1 MDSSNYY
8 SNISAIRKNVV
19 NYIANLNNSNSLKYL
34 YVHGEHGIG
43 KTTIIKT
50 ILYGLNYNINYIDCN
65 CNKLSIDELF
75 NIYTNKDVYS
85 LFLNNVKSNAIILD
99 NIGYYLYNDKSYLTN
114 LIKLLKKNTKA
125 KYNKFIPFIIINNN
139 QEDKKY
145 SELAKLS
152 HNLKIYPPS
161 NLELENIITKEF
173 PNIATYNNYDLII
186 SNILGYLNNKYY
198 KLNNLKYFYAN
209 NIIQVKFD
217 ISNNYCYNTIK
228 NSNANIKLLTK
239 NFLQYN
245 YSLTNLDIINFFDRT
260 SLTLLLHENIIK
272 LFSSSFTL
280 QDLKIYKEILKNY
293 IFCDCIDKNI
303 FLYQIWQLNDIVY
316 IIKIYFNNLILHKN
330 KLLKSINQNDIIFTK
345 ILTKYSSEYNNYN
358 FIFNS
363 TQKYSLNKKN
373 LFLYIYSKNNLIN
386 EVDDVNCIFNNE
398 DDESKLLNNRI
409 IKLISQYTN
418 YSLTNSSKFLQ
429 VTDDIIC
436 DEFYH

>member
-1 MDSSNYY
+1 MEPLNFY
-8 SNISAIRKNVV
+8 SNINAIKKVVV
-19 NYIANLNNSNSLKYL
+19 NYITNLNSLNSFKYL
-34 YVHGEHGIG
+34 YVYGDNGIG

-50 ILYGLNYNINYIDCN
+50 IIAGLNYNINYIDCN

-75 NIYTNKDVYS
+75 NIYTNRDVYS

-114 LIKLLKKNTKA
+114 LIKLLKKNIKT

-152 HNLKIYPPS
+152 YNLKIHPPS
-161 NLELENIITKEF
+161 NLELEIIIKKQF
-173 PNIATYNNYDLII
+173 PNILDLPNNNCII
-186 SNILGYLNNKYY
+186 SNILSYLNNKYY
-198 KLNNLKYFYAN
+198 KLNNLKYYYTH

-217 ISNNYCYNTIK
+217 NSYNYSYNSIK
-228 NSNANIKLLTK
+228 NSNTNIKLLTK
-239 NFLQYN
+239 NFLEYS
-245 YSLTNLDIINFFDRT
+245 YSLNNLDIINFFDRT

-272 LFSSSFTL
+272 LFSSSLTL

-316 IIKIYFNNLILHKN
+316 IIKIYFNNLILHKH
-330 KLLKSINQNDIIFTK
+330 KLLKSINLNDIIFTK

-373 LFLYIYSKNNLIN
+373 LFLYIYSKQNHN
-386 EVDDVNCIFNNE
+386 DDYEELTETFSNE

-418 YSLTNSSKFLQ
+418 YSLSNSSKFLQ
-429 VTDDIIC
+429 VNDDTIG
-436 DEFYH
+436 DEFFH

>member
-173 PNIATYNNYDLII
+173 PNIATYNNYNLII

-209 NIIQVKFD
+209 NIIQIKFD

-436 DEFYH
+436 DEFFH

>member
-1 MDSSNYY
+1 MDSSNYF
-8 SNISAIRKNVV
+8 SNIIAIRKVVV
-19 NYIANLNNSNSLKYL
+19 NYITNLNNNNSFKYL

-50 ILYGLNYNINYIDCN
+50 ILHGLNYNINYIDSN

-75 NIYTNKDVYS
+75 NIYSNKDVYS

-125 KYNKFIPFIIINNN
+125 KFNKFIPFIIINNN

-145 SELAKLS
+145 NELAKLS
-152 HNLKIYPPS
+152 YNLKIYPPS
-161 NLELENIITKEF
+161 NLELENIIIKQF
-173 PNIATYNNYDLII
+173 PDIANFSNYNVII
-186 SNILGYLNNKYY
+186 TNILNYLNNKYY
-198 KLNNLKYFYAN
+198 KLNNLKYFYNN

-217 ISNNYCYNTIK
+217 SSYNYSYNSVKNNN
-228 NSNANIKLLTK
+228 NNIKLLTK
-239 NFLQYN
+239 NFLQYH
-245 YSLTNLDIINFFDRT
+245 YSLNNLDIINFFDRT
-260 SLTLLLHENIIK
+260 SITLLLHENIIK
-272 LFSSSFTL
+272 LFSNSFTL
-280 QDLKIYKEILKNY
+280 QDLKIYKEILQNY

-316 IIKIYFNNLILHKN
+316 IIKIYFNNLILHKH

-373 LFLYIYSKNNLIN
+373 LFLHIYSKNNPIN
-386 EVDDVNCIFNNE
+386 EFDNCNIIFNNE

-418 YSLTNSSKFLQ
+418 YSLTGSCNFLQ
-429 VTDDIIC
+429 ITDDSS
-436 DEFYH
+436 DELFH

>member
-418 YSLTNSSKFLQ
+418 YSLTNSCKFLQ

-436 DEFYH
+436 DEFFH

>member
-1 MDSSNYY
+1 MEPLNFY
-8 SNISAIRKNVV
+8 SNINAIKKVVV
-19 NYIANLNNSNSLKYL
+19 NYITNLNSLNSFKYL
-34 YVHGEHGIG
+34 YVYGDNGIG

-50 ILYGLNYNINYIDCN
+50 IIAGLNYNINYIDCN

-75 NIYTNKDVYS
+75 NIYTNRDVYS

-99 NIGYYLYNDKSYLTN
+99 NIGYYLYNNKSYLTN
-114 LIKLLKKNTKA
+114 LIKLLKKNIKT

-152 HNLKIYPPS
+152 YNLKIHPPS
-161 NLELENIITKEF
+161 NLELEIIIKKQF
-173 PNIATYNNYDLII
+173 PNILDLPNNNCII
-186 SNILGYLNNKYY
+186 NNILSYLNNKYY
-198 KLNNLKYFYAN
+198 KLNNLKYYYTH

-217 ISNNYCYNTIK
+217 NSYNYSYNSIK
-228 NSNANIKLLTK
+228 NNNTNIKLLTK
-239 NFLQYN
+239 NFLEYS
-245 YSLTNLDIINFFDRT
+245 YSLNNLDIINFFDRT

-272 LFSSSFTL
+272 LFSSSLTL

-316 IIKIYFNNLILHKN
+316 IIKIYFNNLILHKH

-373 LFLYIYSKNNLIN
+373 LFLYIYSKQNHN
-386 EVDDVNCIFNNE
+386 DDYEELTETFSNE

-418 YSLTNSSKFLQ
+418 YSLSNSSKFLQ
-429 VTDDIIC
+429 VNDDTIG
-436 DEFYH
+436 DEFFH

>member
-50 ILYGLNYNINYIDCN
+50 ILYGLNYNINIDCN

-418 YSLTNSSKFLQ
+418 YSLTNSCKFLQ

-436 DEFYH
+436 DEFFH

>member
-1 MDSSNYY
+1 MEPLNFY
-8 SNISAIRKNVV
+8 SNINAIKKVVV
-19 NYIANLNNSNSLKYL
+19 NYITNLNSLNSFKYL
-34 YVHGEHGIG
+34 YVYGDNGIG

-50 ILYGLNYNINYIDCN
+50 IIAGLNYNINYIDCN

-75 NIYTNKDVYS
+75 NIYTNRDVYS

-114 LIKLLKKNTKA
+114 LIKLLKKNIKT

-152 HNLKIYPPS
+152 YNLKIHPPS
-161 NLELENIITKEF
+161 NLELEIIIKKQF
-173 PNIATYNNYDLII
+173 PNILDLPNNNCII
-186 SNILGYLNNKYY
+186 NNILSYLNNKYY
-198 KLNNLKYFYAN
+198 KLNNLKYYYTH

-217 ISNNYCYNTIK
+217 NSYNYSYNSIK
-228 NSNANIKLLTK
+228 NNNTNIKLLTK
-239 NFLQYN
+239 NFLEYS
-245 YSLTNLDIINFFDRT
+245 YSLNNLDIINFFDRT

-272 LFSSSFTL
+272 LFSSSLTL

-316 IIKIYFNNLILHKN
+316 IIKIYFNNLILHKH

-373 LFLYIYSKNNLIN
+373 LFLYIYSKQNHN
-386 EVDDVNCIFNNE
+386 DDYEELTETFSNE

-418 YSLTNSSKFLQ
+418 YSLSNSSKFLQ
-429 VTDDIIC
+429 VNDDTIG
-436 DEFYH
+436 DEFFH

>member
-1 MDSSNYY
+1 MEPLTYY
-8 SNISAIRKNVV
+8 SNISAIQKNITH
-19 NYIANLNNSNSLKYL
+19 YIANLNNSGSFKYL
-34 YVHGEHGIG
+34 YVYGEHGIG

-50 ILYGLNYNINYIDCN
+50 ILAGLNYNINYIDCN

-99 NIGYYLYNDKSYLTN
+99 NISYYLYNDKSYLTN
-114 LIKLLKKNTKA
+114 LIKLLKKNIKV
-125 KYNKFIPFIIINNN
+125 KHNKFIPFIIINNN

-145 SELAKLS
+145 SELSKLS
-152 HNLKIYPPS
+152 QNLKIHPPS
-161 NLELENIITKEF
+161 NFELETIINKQF
-173 PNIATYNNYDLII
+173 PNIAKFTNYQLII
-186 SNILGYLNNKYY
+186 ANILSYLNNKYY
-198 KLNNLKYFYAN
+198 KLNNLKYYYTN
-209 NIIQVKFD
+209 NIIEVKFD
-217 ISNNYCYNTIK
+217 NSCNYSYNSIK
-228 NSNANIKLLTK
+228 NSNASIKLLTK
-239 NFLQYN
+239 NFLEYN
-245 YSLTNLDIINFFDRT
+245 YSLQNLDIINFFDRT

-272 LFSSSFTL
+272 LFSNNLTL
-280 QDLKIYKEILKNY
+280 QELKIYKEILKNY

-316 IIKIYFNNLILHKN
+316 IIKIYFNNLILHKH

-373 LFLYIYSKNNLIN
+373 LFLYIYSKKNQCDECDEDN
-386 EVDDVNCIFNNE
+386 ETFVNE

-409 IKLISQYTN
+409 LKLISQYTN
-418 YSLTNSSKFLQ
+418 YSLSNSCKFLH
-429 VTDDIIC
+429 VNDDIIG
-436 DEFYH
+436 DEFFH

>member
-1 MDSSNYY
+1 MEPLNFY
-8 SNISAIRKNVV
+8 SNINAIKKVIV
-19 NYIANLNNSNSLKYL
+19 SYITNLNSPNSFKYL
-34 YVHGEHGIG
+34 YVYGDHGIG

-50 ILYGLNYNINYIDCN
+50 ILSGLNYNINYIDCN
-65 CNKLSIDELF
+65 CNKLNIDELF
-75 NIYTNKDVYS
+75 NIYINRDVYS

-114 LIKLLKKNTKA
+114 LIKLLKKNIKTKH
-125 KYNKFIPFIIINNN
+125 NKFIPFIIINNN

-152 HNLKIYPPS
+152 YNLKIHPPS
-161 NLELENIITKEF
+161 NLELEIIIKKQF
-173 PNIATYNNYDLII
+173 PDILDLPNNNCII
-186 SNILGYLNNKYY
+186 SNILSYLNNKYY
-198 KLNNLKYFYAN
+198 KLNNLKYYYTH

-217 ISNNYCYNTIK
+217 NSYNYSYNSIK
-228 NSNANIKLLTK
+228 NSNTNIKLLTK
-239 NFLQYN
+239 NFLEYS
-245 YSLTNLDIINFFDRT
+245 YSLNNLDIINFFDRT

-272 LFSSSFTL
+272 LFSNSLTL

-316 IIKIYFNNLILHKN
+316 IIKIYFNNLILHKH

-373 LFLYIYSKNNLIN
+373 LFLYIYSKQNHNDDYEELN
-386 EVDDVNCIFNNE
+386 ETFNNE

-418 YSLTNSSKFLQ
+418 YSLSNSSKFLQ
-429 VTDDIIC
+429 VNDDTIG
-436 DEFYH
+436 DEFFH

>member
-1 MDSSNYY
+1 MEPLNFY
-8 SNISAIRKNVV
+8 SNINAIKKVVV
-19 NYIANLNNSNSLKYL
+19 NYITNLNSLNSFKYL
-34 YVHGEHGIG
+34 YVYGDNGIG

-50 ILYGLNYNINYIDCN
+50 IIAGLNYNINYIDCN

-75 NIYTNKDVYS
+75 NIYTNRDVYS

-114 LIKLLKKNTKA
+114 LIKLLKKNIKT

-152 HNLKIYPPS
+152 YNLKIHPPS
-161 NLELENIITKEF
+161 NLELEIIIKKQF
-173 PNIATYNNYDLII
+173 PNILDLPNNNCII
-186 SNILGYLNNKYY
+186 SNILSYLNNKYY
-198 KLNNLKYFYAN
+198 KLNNLKYYYTH

-217 ISNNYCYNTIK
+217 NSYNYSYNSIK
-228 NSNANIKLLTK
+228 NSNTNIKLLTK
-239 NFLQYN
+239 NFLEYS
-245 YSLTNLDIINFFDRT
+245 YSLNNLDIINFFDRT

-272 LFSSSFTL
+272 LFSSSLTL

-316 IIKIYFNNLILHKN
+316 IIKIYFNNLILHKH

-373 LFLYIYSKNNLIN
+373 LFLYIYSKQNHN
-386 EVDDVNCIFNNE
+386 DDYEELTETFSNE

-418 YSLTNSSKFLQ
+418 YSLSNSSKFLQ
-429 VTDDIIC
+429 VNDDTIG
-436 DEFYH
+436 DEFFH

>member
-152 HNLKIYPPS
+152 QNLKIYPPS

-173 PNIATYNNYDLII
+173 PNIATFNNYDLII

-217 ISNNYCYNTIK
+217 ISNNYCYNSIK

-245 YSLTNLDIINFFDRT
+245 YSLNNLDIINFFDRT

-386 EVDDVNCIFNNE
+386 ELDDANCTFNNE

-418 YSLTNSSKFLQ
+418 YSLSNSSKFLQ
-429 VTDDIIC
+429 VTDDTIC
-436 DEFYH
+436 DEFFH

>member
-1 MDSSNYY
+1 MDSSNYF
-8 SNISAIRKNVV
+8 SNIIAIRKVVV
-19 NYIANLNNSNSLKYL
+19 NYIANLNNNNSFKYL

-50 ILYGLNYNINYIDCN
+50 ILHGLNYNINYIDSN

-75 NIYTNKDVYS
+75 NIYSNKDVYS

-114 LIKLLKKNTKA
+114 LIKLLKKNAKA
-125 KYNKFIPFIIINNN
+125 KFNKFIPFIIINNN

-145 SELAKLS
+145 NELAKLS
-152 HNLKIYPPS
+152 YNLKIYPPS
-161 NLELENIITKEF
+161 NLELENIIIKQF
-173 PNIATYNNYDLII
+173 PNIANFSNYNVII
-186 SNILGYLNNKYY
+186 INILNYLNNKYY
-198 KLNNLKYFYAN
+198 KLNNLEYFYN
-209 NIIQVKFD
+209 NNFIQVKFD
-217 ISNNYCYNTIK
+217 SSYNYSYNSVKNNN
-228 NSNANIKLLTK
+228 NNIKLLTK
-239 NFLQYN
+239 NFLQYH
-245 YSLTNLDIINFFDRT
+245 YSLNNLDIINFFDRT
-260 SLTLLLHENIIK
+260 SITLLLHENIIK
-272 LFSSSFTL
+272 LFSNSFTL
-280 QDLKIYKEILKNY
+280 QDLKIYKEILQNY

-316 IIKIYFNNLILHKN
+316 IIKIYFNNLILHKH
-330 KLLKSINQNDIIFTK
+330 KLLKPINQNDIIFTK

-373 LFLYIYSKNNLIN
+373 LFLHIYSKNNPIN
-386 EVDDVNCIFNNE
+386 EFDNCNIIFNNE

-418 YSLTNSSKFLQ
+418 YSLTSSSNFLQ
-429 VTDDIIC
+429 ITDDSS
-436 DEFYH
+436 DELFH

>member
-1 MDSSNYY
+1 MEPLNFY
-8 SNISAIRKNVV
+8 SNINAIKKVIV
-19 NYIANLNNSNSLKYL
+19 SYITNLNSPNSFKYL
-34 YVHGEHGIG
+34 YVYGDHGIG

-50 ILYGLNYNINYIDCN
+50 ILSGLNYNINYIDCN
-65 CNKLSIDELF
+65 CNKLHIDELF
-75 NIYTNKDVYS
+75 NIYINRDVYS

-114 LIKLLKKNTKA
+114 LIKLLKKNIKT

-152 HNLKIYPPS
+152 YNLKINPPS
-161 NLELENIITKEF
+161 NLELEIIIKKQF
-173 PNIATYNNYDLII
+173 PDILDLPNANTII
-186 SNILGYLNNKYY
+186 SNILSYLNNKYY
-198 KLNNLKYFYAN
+198 KLNNLKYYYIN

-217 ISNNYCYNTIK
+217 NNYNYSYNSVK
-228 NSNANIKLLTK
+228 NSNTNIKLLTK
-239 NFLQYN
+239 NFLEYS
-245 YSLTNLDIINFFDRT
+245 YSLNNLDIINFFDRT

-272 LFSSSFTL
+272 LFSNTMTL
-280 QDLKIYKEILKNY
+280 QELKIYKEILKNY

-316 IIKIYFNNLILHKN
+316 IIKIYFNNLILHKH

-373 LFLYIYSKNNLIN
+373 LFLYIYSKQNHTDDYEDMN
-386 EVDDVNCIFNNE
+386 ETFSNE

-409 IKLISQYTN
+409 IKLIIQYTN
-418 YSLTNSSKFLQ
+418 YSLSNSSKFLQ
-429 VTDDIIC
+429 MADFIG
-436 DEFYH
+436 DEFFH

>member
-1 MDSSNYY
+1 MEPLNFY
-8 SNISAIRKNVV
+8 SNINAIKKVVV
-19 NYIANLNNSNSLKYL
+19 NYITNLNSLNSFKYL
-34 YVHGEHGIG
+34 YVYGDNGIG

-50 ILYGLNYNINYIDCN
+50 IIAGLNYNINYIDCN

-75 NIYTNKDVYS
+75 NIYTNRDVYS

-114 LIKLLKKNTKA
+114 LIKLLKKNIKT

-152 HNLKIYPPS
+152 YNLKIHPPS
-161 NLELENIITKEF
+161 NLELEIIIKKQF
-173 PNIATYNNYDLII
+173 PNILDLPNNNCII
-186 SNILGYLNNKYY
+186 SNILSYLNNKYY
-198 KLNNLKYFYAN
+198 KLNNLKYYYTH

-217 ISNNYCYNTIK
+217 NSYNYSYNSIK
-228 NSNANIKLLTK
+228 NSNTNIKLLTK
-239 NFLQYN
+239 NFLEYS
-245 YSLTNLDIINFFDRT
+245 YSLNNLDIINFFDRT

-272 LFSSSFTL
+272 LFSSSLTL

-316 IIKIYFNNLILHKN
+316 IIKIYFNNLILHKH
-330 KLLKSINQNDIIFTK
+330 KLLKSINLNDIIFTK

-418 YSLTNSSKFLQ
+418 YSLTNSCKFLQ

-436 DEFYH
+436 DEFFH

>member
-1 MDSSNYY
+1 MEPLNFY
-8 SNISAIRKNVV
+8 SNINAIKKVVV
-19 NYIANLNNSNSLKYL
+19 NYITNLNSLNSFKYL
-34 YVHGEHGIG
+34 YVYGDNGIG

-50 ILYGLNYNINYIDCN
+50 IIAGLNYNINYIDCN

-75 NIYTNKDVYS
+75 NIYTNRDVYS

-114 LIKLLKKNTKA
+114 LIKLLKKNIKT

-152 HNLKIYPPS
+152 YNLKIHPPS
-161 NLELENIITKEF
+161 NLELEIIIKKQF
-173 PNIATYNNYDLII
+173 PNILDLPNNNCII
-186 SNILGYLNNKYY
+186 SNILSYLNNKYY
-198 KLNNLKYFYAN
+198 KLNNLKYYYTH

-217 ISNNYCYNTIK
+217 NSYNYSYNSIK
-228 NSNANIKLLTK
+228 NNNTNIKLLTK
-239 NFLQYN
+239 NFLEYS
-245 YSLTNLDIINFFDRT
+245 YSLNNLDIINFFDRT

-272 LFSSSFTL
+272 LFSSSLTL

-316 IIKIYFNNLILHKN
+316 IIKIYFNNLILHKH

-373 LFLYIYSKNNLIN
+373 LFLYIYSKQNHN
-386 EVDDVNCIFNNE
+386 DDYEELTETFSNE

-418 YSLTNSSKFLQ
+418 YSLSNSSKFLQ
-429 VTDDIIC
+429 VNDDTIG
-436 DEFYH
+436 DEFFH

>member
-1 MDSSNYY
+1 MEPLNFY
-8 SNISAIRKNVV
+8 SNINAIKKVVV
-19 NYIANLNNSNSLKYL
+19 NYITNLNSLNSFKYL
-34 YVHGEHGIG
+34 YVYGDNGIG

-50 ILYGLNYNINYIDCN
+50 IIAGLNYNINYIDCN

-75 NIYTNKDVYS
+75 NIYTNRDVYS

-114 LIKLLKKNTKA
+114 LIKLLKKNIKT

-152 HNLKIYPPS
+152 YNLKIHPPS
-161 NLELENIITKEF
+161 NLELEIIIKKQF
-173 PNIATYNNYDLII
+173 PNILDLPNNNCII
-186 SNILGYLNNKYY
+186 SNILSYLNNKYY
-198 KLNNLKYFYAN
+198 KLNNLKYYYTH

-217 ISNNYCYNTIK
+217 NSYNYSYSSIK
-228 NSNANIKLLTK
+228 NNNTNIKLLTK
-239 NFLQYN
+239 NFLEYS
-245 YSLTNLDIINFFDRT
+245 YSLNNLDIINFFDRT

-272 LFSSSFTL
+272 LFSSSLTL

-316 IIKIYFNNLILHKN
+316 IIKIYFNNLILHKH

-373 LFLYIYSKNNLIN
+373 LFLYIYSKQNHN
-386 EVDDVNCIFNNE
+386 DDYEELTETFSNE

-418 YSLTNSSKFLQ
+418 YSLSNSSKFLQ
-429 VTDDIIC
+429 VNDDTIG
-436 DEFYH
+436 DEFFH